1 MTDQTTT
8 RTPTQTQT
16 QAMSPEEAAGRA
28 LVARVSFEKEA
39 VWLPTLA
46 VQHWNA
52 GQMAIDG
59 KTFTECVIEGPAVMA
74 VMNGT
79 TFDNCAMGTTTDV
92 RNLLYRPMS
101 TTKLAGV
108 IGMANCRFV
117 RCQFVQV
124 GFTGSDDLL
133 EQLQG
138 GIKSVSDVAKPSG
151 TLA

>member
-1 MTDQTTT
+1 MTDP
-8 RTPTQTQT
+8 TPT
-16 QAMSPEEAAGRA
+16 MSPEEVAGRA
-28 LVARVSFEKEA
+28 MVARASFEKEA
-39 VWLPTLA
+39 VWLPSLA

-59 KTFTECVIEGPAVMA
+59 KTFTDCVIEGPAVMA

-92 RNLLYRPMS
+92 RNLLYRPLS

-117 RCQFVQV
+117 RCRFVQV
-124 GFTGSDDLL
+124 GFTGSDAVL
-133 EQLQG
+133 EELQG
-138 GIKSVSDVAKPSG
+138 GIKTMSDVSTPSG

>member
-1 MTDQTTT
+1 MTDQTATL
-8 RTPTQTQT
+8 
-16 QAMSPEEAAGRA
+16 SDEEAAGRA
-28 LVARVSFEKEA
+28 LVARTTFEKEA

-52 GQMAIDG
+52 GQMSIDG
-59 KTFTECVIEGPAVMA
+59 KTFTDCVIEGPAVMA

-79 TFDNCAMGTTTDV
+79 TFDNCAMGTTSDV
-92 RNLLYRPMS
+92 RNLLYRPLS

-117 RCQFVQV
+117 RCRFVQV

-133 EQLQG
+133 EQLQS
-138 GIKSVSDVAKPSG
+138 GIKPLSEASKSAG

>member
-1 MTDQTTT
+1 MTDP
-8 RTPTQTQT
+8 TPN
-16 QAMSPEEAAGRA
+16 ASMSPEEAAGRA
-28 LVARVSFEKEA
+28 LVARTSFEKEA
-39 VWLPTLA
+39 VWLPVLA

-59 KTFTECVIEGPAVMA
+59 KTFTDCVIEGPAVMA

-79 TFDNCAMGTTTDV
+79 TFDNCAMGTTTDI
-92 RNLLYRPMS
+92 RNLLYRPLS

-108 IGMANCRFV
+108 IGMANCRFL
-117 RCQFVQV
+117 RCRFVQV

-133 EQLQG
+133 EQLLG
-138 GIKSVSDVAKPSG
+138 GIKSASDIPTISG

>member
-1 MTDQTTT
+1 MTDQI
-8 RTPTQTQT
+8 PTL
-16 QAMSPEEAAGRA
+16 SPEEAAGRA
-28 LVARVSFEKEA
+28 LVARTSFEKEA
-39 VWLPTLA
+39 VWLPSLA

-59 KTFTECVIEGPAVMA
+59 KTFTDCVIEGPAVVA

-79 TFDNCAMGTTTDV
+79 TFDNCAMGTTSDV
-92 RNLLYRPMS
+92 RNLLYRPLS

-108 IGMANCRFV
+108 VGMSNCRFV
-117 RCQFVQV
+117 RCRFAQV

-133 EQLQG
+133 EQLRG
-138 GIKSVSDVAKPSG
+138 GVKSMSDVATPSG

>member
-1 MTDQTTT
+1 MTDQI
-8 RTPTQTQT
+8 PT
-16 QAMSPEEAAGRA
+16 MSPEEAAGRA
-28 LVARVSFEKEA
+28 LVARTSFEKEA
-39 VWLPTLA
+39 VWLPSLA

-59 KTFTECVIEGPAVMA
+59 KTFTDCVIEGPAVVA

-79 TFDNCAMGTTTDV
+79 TFDNCAMGTTSDV
-92 RNLLYRPMS
+92 RNLLYRPLS

-108 IGMANCRFV
+108 VGMSNCRFV
-117 RCQFVQV
+117 RCRFAQV

-133 EQLQG
+133 EQLLG
-138 GIKSVSDVAKPSG
+138 GVKSMSDVATPSG